1 MIGLLWKD
9 ILYLKKIWKVFLF
22 LNLCFVAFGCLSYLK
37 NKNFLDMSYIIL
49 ILGESFAVLAFEY
62 DHNSKWKEYQ
72 YAFPVSKKT
81 VVCSRYLFGFIIFG
95 FYFFSSLV
103 GILLSDVITRESIGQ
118 EWILT
123 QIGIICFIPMMQAV
137 AFPILYYFGS
147 KKGILYSDTIFI
159 VMMFYFGKNA
169 NMLDFHFTATKAV
182 LLLLFYLCSLIL
194 SIKIEQRS

>member
-1 MIGLLWKD
+1 
-9 ILYLKKIWKVFLF
+9 
-22 LNLCFVAFGCLSYLK
+22 
-37 NKNFLDMSYIIL
+37 MSYIIL
-49 ILGESFAVLAFEY
+49 ILGESFAMLVFEY

-95 FYFFSSLV
+95 FYLFSSLV
-103 GILLSDVITRESIGQ
+103 GIFLSDVVTAESIGQ

-123 QIGIICFIPMMQAV
+123 QIGIICWIPILQAV

-159 VMMFYFGKNA
+159 IIMFYFGKNA
-169 NMLDFHFTATKAV
+169 DVLDFHFTTTKGII
-182 LLLLFYLCSLIL
+182 LLLFYLCSLML
-194 SIKIEQRS
+194 CIKIEERS